1 MGQAMNEQAEIYPMP
16 AFPTLTVRDPA
27 ASARWY
33 QDVLGFKHVFTI
45 PGPGG
50 IPLLV
55 HLRWA
60 RYADV
65 LLRAQADDTDDRPK
79 GVGISLSFA
88 VSDGRVDD
96 VAERARG
103 RGAKLL
109 SEPKDR
115 PWNARDFS
123 IADPDGFVLTFT
135 QGPVDRGLGMDRII
149 KRSTGAES
157 R

>member
-1 MGQAMNEQAEIYPMP
+1 MADQPEIYPMP
-16 AFPTLTVRDPA
+16 SFPTLVVKDPA

-33 QDVLGFKHVFTI
+33 QEVLGFKHVFTI

-60 RYADV
+60 KYADL
-65 LLRAQADDTDDRPK
+65 LLRAATGDADDRPK

-88 VSDGRVDD
+88 MFEGRVDD
-96 VAERARG
+96 LAERARS
-103 RGAKLL
+103 RGARLL

-123 IADPDGFVLTFT
+123 VADPDGFVLTFT
-135 QGPVDRGLGMDRII
+135 QGPVERGLGMDRII
-149 KRSTGAES
+149 RRITGADS

>member
-1 MGQAMNEQAEIYPMP
+1 MADQPEIYPMP
-16 AFPTLTVRDPA
+16 SFPTLTVKDPA

-60 RYADV
+60 KYADV
-65 LLRAQADDTDDRPK
+65 LLRAAADPADHRPR

-88 VSDGRVDD
+88 VFEGRVDD
-96 VAERARG
+96 VADRARARG
-103 RGAKLL
+103 GKLL

-135 QGPVDRGLGMDRII
+135 QGPVDRGLGMDRITR
-149 KRSTGAES
+149 RSTGAEP